1 MVNNPPLVFDGHN
14 DVLTRLY
21 QEGGVSQA
29 DTFLGDRP
37 GHLDRPK
44 AKIGGFGGGF
54 FAVYVPSVG
63 NGQQRLEMMQQAH
76 YDVPLPEPIDFDTA
90 TPVVMQ
96 QIAILLRLEEIAA
109 LKICTTVADIQQC
122 FDKGVIA
129 AILHIEGCEA
139 IDEDLHSL
147 EVLYRAGLR
156 SLGPV
161 WSRHTLFAEGVPFKF
176 PSSPDTGNGLTE
188 KGVALIERC
197 NHKRIL
203 VDLSHINEAGFWDV
217 AKHSTHP
224 LVATHSNVHQICPHA
239 RNLTDQQLIAI
250 AQSNGMVGLNF
261 AAAFLRE
268 DGRKLPD
275 VDLSIML
282 RHLDHLIE
290 LLGENSV
297 GFGSDFDGT
306 VVPDAIGDVTGLNVL
321 RDAML
326 DHGYGSDLV
335 EKICHQNWF
344 RVLDEIWGDNK

>member
-1 MVNNPPLVFDGHN
+1 MANNIPLVFDGHN

-29 DTFLGDRP
+29 KTFIEGRQTHIDSA
-37 GHLDRPK
+37 K
-44 AKIGGFGGGF
+44 ARAGGFGGGF

-63 NGQQRLEMMQQAH
+63 DGEQRLEMMQQAH
-76 YDVPLPEPIDFDTA
+76 YDVPLPDPIDFASA

-96 QIAILLRLEEIAA
+96 QIAILQRLEELGAVN
-109 LKICTTVADIQQC
+109 ICKTVSDIQQC
-122 FDKGVIA
+122 FDTGVIA
-129 AILHIEGCEA
+129 AIMHIEGCEG

-176 PSSPDTGNGLTE
+176 PSSPDIGNGLTE

-197 NHKRIL
+197 NQKRIL

-239 RNLTDQQLIAI
+239 RNLTDQQLTAI

-282 RHLDHLIE
+282 RHLDHLMN
-290 LLGENSV
+290 LLGEDRV

-306 VVPDAIGDVTGLNVL
+306 VVPEAIGDVSGLTAL
-321 RDAML
+321 RETML
-326 DHGYGSDLV
+326 SHGYGRELV
-335 EKICHQNWF
+335 EKLCYRNWF
-344 RVLDEIWGDNK
+344 RVLNDIWDE